1 MSDGVRQEGDELL
14 KVVESLRSEA
24 DQFNK
29 TVNDMY
35 TSMKQVIGEEEDANK
50 GWFGPKAAQFIK
62 NVEQKRPEFTT
73 AFNTINA
80 MAQNL
85 EDQVTAWDNFEV

>member
-35 TSMKQVIGEEEDANK
+35 TSMKQVIGEEETKVEYGENGSFSVKYPD
-50 GWFGPKAAQFIK
+50 GTMICYGK
-62 NVEQKRPEFTT
+62 N
-73 AFNTINA
+73 
-80 MAQNL
+80 L
-85 EDQVTAWDNFEV
+85 L

>member
-1 MSDGVRQEGDELL
+1 
-14 KVVESLRSEA
+14 
-24 DQFNK
+24 
-29 TVNDMY
+29 MY

-50 GWFGPKAAQFIK
+50 GWWGPKAAQFIE